1 MKTDDLIEQL
11 EAAGVPGRKFWED
24 DLEMAMAPVLG
35 RALENGHVAEWIG
48 KRPGRQV
55 SMLCRLLGVDEDA
68 SVRKQK
74 AALQDLDDEALPYL
88 LVDQFAK
95 YKSKVAVI
103 ELAKGCLPPHVLE
116 ACQKDG
122 EGEEFDTAALLF
134 ALYERDAANLR
145 LVFHLDKIHK
155 TGFARMKLKTKARK
169 PARSL
174 KDVLVEQ
181 QLRKTLQAFD
191 KRKRDGRQ
199 SELKAVV
206 PHGGRFL
213 VFIRRAN
220 RPDLI
225 LGNGGVMH
233 GYRPEWI
240 ILDFEEGAKR
250 VNISSDTVSIPL
262 EIANRVASDYF
273 GKDCEYDNE
282 SEITYAKQIQK
293 LLKSLCD
300 ENVGE
305 VVLVELVAGNC
316 GLGGS
321 PKIKITDPD
330 SNSIG
335 PAVAHFEKAI
345 GGLLDQVQHL
355 ESVKVYF
362 RKKRVSLIF
371 EAEEDEDEYV
381 VRYSDH
387 RLNAGERILFEN
399 YMRQTHGIPVLSTEK
414 RFKR

>member
-1 MKTDDLIEQL
+1 MKMETLIEQMQ
-11 EAAGVPGRKFWED
+11 AAGVPGRKFWED
-24 DLEMAMAPVLG
+24 DLEMAMAPVLQP
-35 RALENGHVAEWIG
+35 ALANGHVSEWIG

-55 SMLCRLLGVDEDA
+55 SVLCRLLGVDEGG
-68 SVRKQK
+68 SVQERKS
-74 AALQDLDDEALPYL
+74 ALKNLHDDALPYV
-88 LVDQFAK
+88 LVDRFAK
-95 YKSKVAVI
+95 YKSSVAVI
-103 ELAKGCLPPHVLE
+103 DLARGCLPAPVLE
-116 ACQKDG
+116 LCQKDEDG
-122 EGEEFDTAALLF
+122 REYDTAALLF
-134 ALYERDAANLR
+134 ALYARDADNLR

-155 TGFARMKLKTKARK
+155 SGFARMKLKTKARK

-174 KDVLVEQ
+174 MDVLEEK
-181 QLRKTLQAFD
+181 QLRGALQAFD
-191 KRKRDGRQ
+191 QTKRDGRQ

-206 PHGGRFL
+206 PHGERFL

-220 RPDLI
+220 RRDLI

-240 ILDFEEGAKR
+240 ILDFEAGAKR

-262 EIANRVASDYF
+262 EIANRIASDYF

-282 SEITYAKQIQK
+282 SEITYARQIQRFLQK
-293 LLKSLCD
+293 LSGKST
-300 ENVGE
+300 GE

-316 GLGGS
+316 ALGGS

-335 PAVAHFEKAI
+335 PAVAHFEKAV
-345 GGLLDQVQHL
+345 GGLFDQVQHL

-399 YMRQTHGIPVLSTEK
+399 YMRETHGIPVLSTEK